1 MKLNDFAGALIAD
14 GLVVLNVSG
23 GVIVDYLAV
32 PAAERTLINRSGDK
46 LAARRLDTS
55 ERITTIKIL
64 TSALKSA
71 AELKSDL

>member
-1 MKLNDFAGALIAD
+1 MKLNDFAGALIND

-32 PAAERTLINRSGDK
+32 PAAERTLINRVGEKIS
-46 LAARRLDTS
+46 ARRLDVN
-55 ERITTIKIL
+55 ERIASLQTL
-64 TSALKSA
+64 TNALKSA